1 MTARRVVK
9 RASVHRDVVACALYL
24 ADRRPTSAE
33 AFLDAVEET
42 LRFLCDHP
50 RAGRRHEFQNPKLVS
65 LRSIGVRR
73 FANFR
78 VFYFVVEDDIEVVH
92 VIHGARDLMSHFE
105 GLDTE

>member
-1 MTARRVVK
+1 MK
-9 RASVHRDVVACALYL
+9 RASVHRDLVACALYL
-24 ADRRPTSAE
+24 ADRSRTASE
-33 AFLDAVEET
+33 TFLHAVEET

-50 RAGRRHEFQNPKLVS
+50 HAGRRHEFQNPRLVG

-92 VIHGARDLMSHFE
+92 VMHGARDLTSHFE
-105 GLDTE
+105 RLDTE